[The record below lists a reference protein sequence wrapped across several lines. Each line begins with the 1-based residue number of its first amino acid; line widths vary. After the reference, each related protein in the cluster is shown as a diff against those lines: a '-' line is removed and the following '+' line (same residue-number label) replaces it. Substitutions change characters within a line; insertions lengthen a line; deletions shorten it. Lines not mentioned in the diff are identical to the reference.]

1 MAQTLPRPASV
12 AVPITSRRR
21 LRAPRNVLHALVVY
35 GVLLLLTGFILLP
48 VSWMLTVA
56 LKPDTAPIFT
66 FPPEWFPTQYWRW
79 ESFQEALLDP
89 DDPYVQYALNSLL
102 LVTVNV
108 LGQVLSCSLVAY
120 PFARLQFRGK
130 NVLFMLLLATM
141 LLPAPVLLIPQ
152 YLIFNEI
159 GWYGTYLPLTVPA
172 FAGNAFFI
180 FLLRQYMRS
189 IPRDLDEAAKIDGAS
204 HAQIYWH
211 VILPLAAPAL
221 VVVGVFTALGTWNDF
236 FGPLIYLSD
245 QSQYTVAVALATQ
258 MSRLGVK
265 WNILMAANL
274 VAIIPPLVLYFLAQ
288 RRLIGGIASVGIRG

>member
-108 LGQVLSCSLVAY
+108 IGQVLSCSLVAY

-130 NVLFMLLLATM
+130 NVLFMLLLGTM